1 MKVSEN
7 QLVNALDAASP
18 AMRLYLFHGPD
29 ESGAADYAARLGRA
43 LGADAEKVAI
53 EGSSLK
59 GDPGRIVD
67 EARSLALFGG
77 RRWILVS
84 GAGEDALEAV
94 QLLLAEPRVE
104 HPVVLIAPSIRGKG
118 KLVEFAVAQPAA
130 MSFACYVPDGANADR
145 MIAAIAREHGLR
157 PTQSAARR
165 LMSASNGDRAVIAR
179 EVEKLALYLD
189 AAADRPRE
197 LDDGTLDALG
207 AELGDAQMSDVV
219 DAALE
224 GRVRDIARELGR
236 FADSG
241 GAAIPLLR
249 QTVRKLMNLAA
260 MRAEVDGGKPAAAV
274 VKARHVHFRE
284 APNTLRQVER
294 WKSADIAAAI
304 DRLRRAER
312 ALMSAG
318 GAGEILSDVAITE
331 TTRSAARAR

>member
-1 MKVSEN
+1 M
-7 QLVNALDAASP
+7 
-18 AMRLYLFHGPD
+18 
-29 ESGAADYAARLGRA
+29 
-43 LGADAEKVAI
+43 GADSERIAI

-59 GDPGRIVD
+59 GDPGRVVD

-84 GAGEDALEAV
+84 NAGEDALEAAR
-94 QLLLAEPRVE
+94 LLIDEPQVE
-104 HPVVLIAPSIRGKG
+104 HPVVLLAPGVRAKG
-118 KLVEFAVAQPAA
+118 KLVEFAIAQPAA
-130 MSFACYVPDGANADR
+130 MSFACYIPDGANAER
-145 MIAAIAREHGLR
+145 MVAAIAREHGLR
-157 PTQSAARR
+157 PTQDAARR
-165 LMSASNGDRAVIAR
+165 LMSATNGDRAVIAR

-197 LDDGTLDALG
+197 LDEDTLDALG
-207 AELGDAQMSDVV
+207 AELGDAQMSDVI
-219 DAALE
+219 DAALS

-236 FADSG
+236 FSESG

-249 QTVRKLMNLAA
+249 QMVRKLMTLAA
-260 MRAEVDGGKPAAAV
+260 MRAEVEGGKPAAVV

-284 APNTLRQVER
+284 VAGTVRQVER

-318 GAGEILSDVAITE
+318 GAGDILSDVAITE
-331 TTRSAARAR
+331 TTRAAARSR

>member
-1 MKVSEN
+1 VKASEN
-7 QLVNALDAASP
+7 QLISALDAASP
-18 AMRLYLFHGPD
+18 AIRLYVLHGPD
-29 ESGAADYAARLGRA
+29 EAGAAEHAARLGRA

-53 EGSSLK
+53 DGSSLK
-59 GDPGRIVD
+59 SDPGRVVD

-84 GAGEDALEAV
+84 GAGEDAIEAA
-94 QLLLAEPRVE
+94 QLLLAEPQVE
-104 HPVVLIAPSIRGKG
+104 HPVVLLAPGVRAKG
-118 KLVEFAVAQPAA
+118 KLIEFAVAQPAA

-145 MIAAIAREHGLR
+145 MVAGIAREHGLR
-157 PTQSAARR
+157 PTPNAARR
-165 LMSASNGDRAVIAR
+165 LMSASNGDRAIIAR

-197 LDDGTLDALG
+197 LDEEALDALG

-236 FADSG
+236 FAESG

-249 QTVRKLMNLAA
+249 QTVRKLMALAA
-260 MRAEVDGGKPAAAV
+260 MRAQVDAGKQPAGV
-274 VKARHVHFRE
+274 VKATRVHFRE
-284 APNTLRQVER
+284 EASTIRQVQR
-294 WKSADIAAAI
+294 WKSIEIAAAI

-331 TTRSAARAR
+331 TTRTAARAR

>member
-1 MKVSEN
+1 MKASEN
-7 QLVNALDAASP
+7 QLVNALDAASS
-18 AMRLYLFHGPD
+18 AIRLYLFHGPD

-43 LGADAEKVAI
+43 LGADAERVAL

-59 GDPGRIVD
+59 GDPGRVVD

-84 GAGEDALEAV
+84 NAGEDALEAA
-94 QLLLAEPRVE
+94 QLLLAEPQVE
-104 HPVVLIAPSIRGKG
+104 HPVVLLAPNVRGKG
-118 KLVEFAVAQPAA
+118 KLVDFAIAQPAA

-145 MIAAIAREHGLR
+145 MVTAIAREHGLR
-157 PTQSAARR
+157 PTQSATRR

-179 EVEKLALYLD
+179 EIEKFALYLD
-189 AAADRPRE
+189 AAADRPRD
-197 LDDGTLDALG
+197 LDEDTLDALG

-224 GRVRDIARELGR
+224 GRVRDIARELAR
-236 FADSG
+236 FGESG

-249 QTVRKLMNLAA
+249 QVVRKLMTLAA
-260 MRAEVDGGKPAAAV
+260 MRGEMEGGKQAAAI

-284 APNTLRQVER
+284 VASTVRQVER
-294 WKSADIAAAI
+294 WKSAEIAAAI

-331 TTRSAARAR
+331 TTRAAARAR

>member
-1 MKVSEN
+1 MKASEN

-18 AMRLYLFHGPD
+18 AVRLYVLHGPD

-43 LGADAEKVAI
+43 LGTDAEKVAI
-53 EGSSLK
+53 DGSSLK
-59 GDPGRIVD
+59 SDPGRVID

-84 GAGEDALEAV
+84 NAGEDALETA
-94 QLLLAEPRVE
+94 QMLIAEPHVD
-104 HPVVLIAPSIRGKG
+104 HPVVIMAPGVRTKG
-118 KLVEFAVAQPAA
+118 KLVEFAIAQPAA
-130 MSFACYVPDGANADR
+130 MSFACYVPDGANAER
-145 MIAAIAREHGLR
+145 MVAAIAREHGLR
-157 PTQSAARR
+157 PTQNAARR
-165 LMSASNGDRAVIAR
+165 LMAAANSDRAVITR

-197 LDDGTLDALG
+197 LDVDTLDALG

-224 GRVRDIARELGR
+224 GRVRDIARELAR
-236 FADSG
+236 FAESG

-249 QTVRKLMNLAA
+249 QIVRKLMNLAA
-260 MRAEVDGGKPAAAV
+260 MRGEVDAGADVTAT
-274 VKARHVHFRE
+274 VKKRRLHFRE
-284 APNTLRQVER
+284 EPATIRLLQR
-294 WKSADIAAAI
+294 WRATEIAAAI

-312 ALMSAG
+312 ALMASG

-331 TTRSAARAR
+331 TTRAAARAR

>member
-1 MKVSEN
+1 MKASEN
-7 QLVNALDAASP
+7 QLVNALGAASP
-18 AMRLYLFHGPD
+18 AIRLYLFHGPD

-59 GDPGRIVD
+59 GDPGRVVD

-84 GAGEDALEAV
+84 NAGEDALEAA
-94 QLLLAEPRVE
+94 QLLLAEAQVE
-104 HPVVLIAPSIRGKG
+104 HPVVLLAPGVRGKG
-118 KLVEFAVAQPAA
+118 KLVEFAVAQPTA
-130 MSFACYVPDGANADR
+130 MSFACYVPDGANAER
-145 MIAAIAREHGLR
+145 MVAAIAREHGLR
-157 PTQSAARR
+157 PTQSASRR
-165 LMSASNGDRAVIAR
+165 LMGASNGDRAVIAR
-179 EVEKLALYLD
+179 EIEKLALYLD
-189 AAADRPRE
+189 AATDRPRD
-197 LDDGTLDALG
+197 LDEDALDALG

-224 GRVRDIARELGR
+224 GRVRDIARELAR
-236 FADSG
+236 FAESG

-249 QTVRKLMNLAA
+249 QFVRKLMTLAA
-260 MRAEVDGGKPAAAV
+260 MRAEVEGGKSAAAV

-284 APNTLRQVER
+284 TASTVRQVER
-294 WKSADIAAAI
+294 WKASDIAAAI

-318 GAGEILSDVAITE
+318 GAGDILSDVAITE
-331 TTRSAARAR
+331 TTRAAARAR

>member
-1 MKVSEN
+1 MKASEN
-7 QLVNALDAASP
+7 QLISALDAASP
-18 AMRLYLFHGPD
+18 TIRLYLLHGPD

-59 GDPGRIVD
+59 GDPGRVVD

-77 RRWILVS
+77 RRWVLVS
-84 GAGEDALEAV
+84 GAGEDALETA
-94 QLLLAEPRVE
+94 QLLIAEPHVE
-104 HPVVLIAPSIRGKG
+104 HPVVILAPGVRTKG
-118 KLVEFAVAQPAA
+118 KLVEFAVAQPAV

-145 MIAAIAREHGLR
+145 MVAAIAREHGLR

-165 LMSASNGDRAVIAR
+165 LMSGSNGDRAVIAR
-179 EVEKLALYLD
+179 EIEKLALYLD
-189 AAADRPRE
+189 AATDRPRD
-197 LDDGTLDALG
+197 LDDDALDALG

-219 DAALE
+219 DAALD
-224 GRVRDIARELGR
+224 GRARDIARELAR
-236 FADSG
+236 FAESG

-249 QTVRKLMNLAA
+249 QIVRKLMNLAA
-260 MRAEVDGGKPAAAV
+260 MRAEVDAGADVTAT
-274 VKARHVHFRE
+274 VKKRRLHFRE
-284 APNTLRQVER
+284 EPSTIRLLQR
-294 WKSADIAAAI
+294 WRAGEIAAAI

-331 TTRSAARAR
+331 TTRAAARSR